1 MKCLKRLSNFSKFA
15 VIGVLLLLLAL
26 PSLVAIPP
34 FLTGSETGKLIA
46 QLQDTTAVQE
56 STIAEKDLLIAQQK
70 AQLEAWL
77 TDSENSESNTI
88 ILEKQIM
95 ELLKEVKLSQEESES
110 YKLLVENMKRDLE
123 ALLLK
128 STDSSEADPV
138 LKERLLQMEAEQASL
153 RTLLQDSELT
163 TEKLQAEI
171 EATKV
176 LLDLTDV
183 EYTDLL
189 ENDLIPLQEA
199 YDDAI
204 AELEQ
209 TSFTGMFG
217 IDGVLYSDGTF
228 GAGINAGIGWGNT
241 MLTFGAD
248 IPITFDT
255 TKITYRAGLQFRF

>member
-1 MKCLKRLSNFSKFA
+1 MKCLKRFSIFSKFA

-34 FLTGSETGKLIA
+34 FLTGSETGKLIS

-56 STIAEKDLLIAQQK
+56 SEIADKDLLISQQE
-70 AQLEAWL
+70 AQLNAL
-77 TDSENSESNTI
+77 LQGSENSEGNTLE
-88 ILEKQIM
+88 LEKQIM
-95 ELLKEVKLSQEESES
+95 ELLKAVKLSQEESAS

-138 LKERLLQMEAEQASL
+138 LKERLLQMEADQVSL
-153 RTLLQDSELT
+153 KTLLQDSEIT
-163 TEKLQAEI
+163 TVKLQAEI
-171 EATKV
+171 DATKV
-176 LLDLTDV
+176 LLDLTDA

-189 ENDLIPLQEA
+189 ENNLMPLQEA
-199 YDDAI
+199 YDATI
-204 AELEQ
+204 AEMNK
-209 TSFTGMFG
+209 TSFSGMLG
-217 IDGVLYSDGTF
+217 ISGVYYPDGTF
-228 GAGINAGIGWGNT
+228 GAGIDLGMGWGDIL
-241 MLTFGAD
+241 LTFGAD